1 MTAQFKELMQQTNPR
16 KVINDLIHEATGYTM
31 QVYEVNGVRTFGER
45 VEVFDKEKFAKLI
58 VRECIAQAVK
68 EEERYDSMA
77 GRDCEYCS
85 MAMAMANFQGV
96 LTEHFGVEE

>member
-1 MTAQFKELMQQTNPR
+1 MNEQLIKELLVKAGVYDCEP
-16 KVINDLIHEATGYTM
+16 NDPDFKFSD
-31 QVYEVNGVRTFGER
+31 VGE
-45 VEVFDKEKFAKLI
+45 EYLKFAELI

-85 MAMAMANFQGV
+85 MAMANFQGV
-96 LTEHFGVEE
+96 LAEHFGVEE